1 MASKKKRRNE
11 ATYWKYWI
19 TTDLVLIKEDPGEGP
34 GGVQPPLF
42 LDQTKNFL
50 ETAPLPFLTVRMNPP
65 PPPSQGLAGSG
76 TV

>member
-19 TTDLVLIKEDPGEGP
+19 TTDLALIKEDPGERP

-50 ETAPLPFLTVRMNPP
+50 ETAPLPFQRVEMNPR
-65 PPPSQGLAGSG
+65 PSQGLAGSG